1 MNKSKRYKNNEK
13 VIVYGL
19 GDGKEYKAV
28 IKGIHD
34 VDAGVI
40 FYIIQPIDSIPNPSI
55 ESGYE
60 CMSIIESCIKAG

>member
-19 GDGKEYKAV
+19 GDGKEYEAV
-28 IKGIHD
+28 IKGINA
-34 VDAGVI
+34 VYNEVV
-40 FYIIQPIDSIPNPSI
+40 FYIIQSVESIPNPSI

-60 CMSIIESCIKAG
+60 CMSIIESCIKAR